1 MITLTQVQVYYGVV
15 RFFDKALRGLQLRD
29 DQFVSLFQTEAWQK
43 SWWDIWGDTPGFQL
57 LSDGGSGS
65 SGLYLDCYYLRKL
78 LPIRCLQFVGTNYRR
93 LSTPR
98 TEYNGFGT
106 VRSLA
111 SLFDGLD
118 QSNWSEAVFRD
129 MRLNSDDFRALQAL
143 ARERGWLVRTVASD
157 DAYSISASG
166 GFDDYLSSL
175 GANTRL
181 KFYNRR
187 KLLQAEGHIELDNFW
202 PSQSE
207 AFFALLNRFHSHRW
221 GRPCFSNDSLCFH
234 GQFLSRIE
242 KEGGVPE
249 LSVLTCNHKAISVLY
264 NVVFQ
269 GVTYNIQSG
278 FDEFFHRKIAL
289 GTLHLGY
296 SVEKAFDDPGVH
308 TFDMLA
314 GGGKNENYKER
325 LATRKDPLISVM
337 VVRSRLLKRL
347 YLLKG

>member
-1 MITLTQVQVYYGVV
+1 M
-15 RFFDKALRGLQLRD
+15 ALRGFQLRD

-43 SWWDIWGDTPGFQL
+43 SWWDVWGDTPGFQL
-57 LSDGGSGS
+57 LSDGGRGR
-65 SGLYLDCYYLRKL
+65 SGLYLDRYRLRKL

-98 TEYNGFGT
+98 TEYNGFGAAG
-106 VRSLA
+106 SLS
-111 SLFDGLD
+111 SLFDDLD
-118 QSNWSEAVFRD
+118 QSHWSEAVFRD

-187 KLLQAEGHIELDNFW
+187 KLLQTEGHIELDNFW
-202 PSQSE
+202 PSQRGD
-207 AFFALLNRFHSHRW
+207 FFTLLNRFHGHRW
-221 GRPCFSNDSLCFH
+221 GRPCFSNDSLRFH

-264 NVVFQ
+264 NVTFQ

-278 FDEFFHRKIAL
+278 FDESFHRKIAL

-325 LATRKDPLISVM
+325 LANRTDPLISVM